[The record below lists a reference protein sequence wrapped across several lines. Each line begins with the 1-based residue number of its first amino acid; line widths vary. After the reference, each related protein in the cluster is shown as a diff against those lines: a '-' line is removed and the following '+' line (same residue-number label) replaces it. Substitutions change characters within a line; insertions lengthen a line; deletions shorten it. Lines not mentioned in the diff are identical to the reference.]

1 MAVAPPDW
9 TEVLAGYASGAR
21 LATRARGIPF
31 DVTSSGSALIVTP
44 LTGTPRRV
52 TQRDFDRHWDA
63 AAAYAPGTDWR
74 KTTRNSSYLEAIA
87 HDLSRRQP

>member
-1 MAVAPPDW
+1 MGPPDW
-9 TEVLAGYASGAR
+9 PYVLARYASGAR

-31 DVTSSGSALIVTP
+31 DIISAGNALVVTP
-44 LTGTPRRV
+44 ETRTSRRV
-52 TQRDFDRHWDA
+52 TQRDFDRHWES

-87 HDLSRRQP
+87 HDLSRPQP